1 LQGELFAEDF
11 LASVFGGLELAANG
25 LEELNCGQDF
35 FDVGQDA
42 NVTDVYLLVPN
53 RLEFISD
60 EQDQLRIRLISQRA
74 EHTRQNRAAV
84 L

>member
-1 LQGELFAEDF
+1 MQGELFAEDF
-11 LASVFGGLELAANG
+11 LASVFGGLELATNG